1 MNLMRKKKSFA
12 TPWIG
17 EIVTDGPCKGYRHC
31 ETWPAWTT
39 VMEAKR
45 NGDKKALEH
54 LDHHG
59 WYTDSFQDGC
69 QYAAA
74 IKVRVPRRRAKFE
87 NVMEGRYGHWSE
99 SMTRVRWVEAIA
111 HTDWDSIS
119 IDRCT
124 LHDTLGDAICAAD
137 SVAKSVAEHCCEDDA
152 KDQAQQQIQE
162 KREEIQE
169 IRTTLRRVLGA
180 RKRLAMVAPE
190 VCEDLAS
197 YVSDRLQE
205 IRKARKRIILLES
218 EPWQAVAW

>member
-1 MNLMRKKKSFA
+1 MRKKRSFA

-17 EIVTDGPCKGYRHC
+17 EIIQDGPCKGYRHC
-31 ETWPAWTT
+31 EAWPAWTT

-45 NGDKKALEH
+45 KGDDEALKH

-59 WYTDSFQDGC
+59 WYTDNFQDGM

-74 IKVRVPRRRAKFE
+74 VKVRVPRRRAKFE

-111 HTDWDSIS
+111 HTDWDCIS

-124 LHDTLGDAICAAD
+124 MHDTLGDAIRAAD
-137 SVAKSVAEHCCEDDA
+137 SVAERVAEIEREADA
-152 KDQAQQQIQE
+152 KDQAEKQIHE
-162 KREEIQE
+162 KREEIAQA
-169 IRTTLRRVLGA
+169 RATLKRVLGA
-180 RKRLAMVAPE
+180 RKRLAMAVPE

-197 YVSDRLQE
+197 YVSSQLQE
-205 IRKARKRIILLES
+205 ICKARKRIALLER
-218 EPWQAVAW
+218 EPWEAVAF